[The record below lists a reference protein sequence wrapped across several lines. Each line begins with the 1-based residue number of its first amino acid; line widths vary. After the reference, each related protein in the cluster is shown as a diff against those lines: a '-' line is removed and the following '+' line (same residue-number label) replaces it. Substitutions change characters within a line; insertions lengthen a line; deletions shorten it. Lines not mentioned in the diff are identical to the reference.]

1 MSYKIP
7 SFFTLFLIIYPETV
21 STTQPIDYCNA
32 LCKSKQHLVS
42 LDFPL
47 PIKKQLELVGKF
59 SGFMRP
65 IDPKH
70 SFIFSSSHVLTIQT
84 TTTTR
89 EQKGNFSMIVV
100 VQNANNSCQ
109 KNSSKKTAA
118 AAIALLLL
126 FLHNVAKFIAL
137 SVIISGNK

>member
-1 MSYKIP
+1 MIFKI
-7 SFFTLFLIIYPETV
+7 SVYFNIRCKKNRFLRILL
-21 STTQPIDYCNA
+21 TQPIDYCVKA
-32 LCKSKQHLVS
+32 SKQHLVS